1 MNDPDT
7 TVLPSGKAHNERPGI
22 KPMLKKILLFALP
35 LALSGILQQLFT
47 SADMAVIF
55 RFGGTVAQSAVNS
68 NGALVNL
75 LINLFTG
82 LSVGVTVVIAEHI
95 GKKRTADLHSVAL
108 TCMVMA
114 VVSGVFL
121 LGLGIG
127 LSEPLL
133 RLMKTPSDA
142 LPLAITYLRVYF
154 IGMPFLMVFNF
165 GAAALRG
172 AGDTQKALIILIVT
186 GFLNL
191 GLNILFVAACKMSV
205 AGVATATVVA
215 NLVSALMV
223 LFFLMRDE
231 RFRMRKGGSRVRM
244 EYVKRIIVI
253 GLPAGLQGVVFSIS
267 NVLIQSAINTFGA
280 QAVAG
285 SGDALNFEYYV
296 YFFVNAFAQV
306 AVTFVGQEYA
316 AGNYAMCRRIFNIAM
331 TTALVVST
339 VLSVGFT
346 VGGRLFIR
354 IYTTDEAAI
363 EYAVMRMRCV
373 LLGSM
378 LNCLYEIP
386 GGAMRGMGHSF
397 LPALFTII
405 GSCILR
411 IVWIYT
417 AYAATGQYWMLLI
430 VYPISWVATGA
441 AMIISYYVICYKAGF
456 YSKHK
461 AAPANCSRPPE
472 TVPLASDNA
481 EQAEV
486 AATANDTIAVP
497 TETDTPDF

>member
-1 MNDPDT
+1 
-7 TVLPSGKAHNERPGI
+7 
-22 KPMLKKILLFALP
+22 MLKKILLFALP

-55 RFGGTVAQSAVNS
+55 HFEGTVAQSAVNS

-82 LSVGVTVVIAEHI
+82 LSVGVTVVIAENI
-95 GKKRTADLHSVAL
+95 GKRRTDDLHSVVL

-114 VVSGVFL
+114 VVCGVFL

-165 GAAALRG
+165 GAAVLRG
-172 AGDTQKALIILIVT
+172 AGDTKRALIILIVT
-186 GFLNL
+186 GVLNV
-191 GLNILFVAACKMSV
+191 GLNVLFVAACKMGV
-205 AGVATATVVA
+205 AGVATATVFA

-223 LFFLMRDE
+223 VVFLMRDE
-231 RFRMRKGGSRVRM
+231 RFRMRKGESGSRVRK
-244 EYVKRIIVI
+244 EYIKRIIVI
-253 GLPAGLQGVVFSIS
+253 GLPAGLQGVVFSIA
-267 NVLIQSAINTFGA
+267 NVFIQSAVNSFGA

-285 SGDALNFEYYV
+285 SGDAINFEYYV
-296 YFFVNAFAQV
+296 YFFVSAFAQT

-316 AGNYAMCRRIFNIAM
+316 AGNYAMCKRIYNISM
-331 TTALVVST
+331 LTSFIIST

-354 IYTTDEAAI
+354 IYTTDEVAI
-363 EYAVMRMRCV
+363 DYAVIRMWCV

-411 IVWIYT
+411 IIWIFT
-417 AYAATGQYWMLLI
+417 AFAATGLYWMLLI
-430 VYPISWVATGA
+430 VYPISWVVTGV

-456 YSKHK
+456 YSKQNPVT
-461 AAPANCSRPPE
+461 ADGSSDTAPADEAP
-472 TVPLASDNA
+472 VPLGLDNA
-481 EQAEV
+481 EAEV
-486 AATANDTIAVP
+486 AAAENDSATSTNEI
-497 TETDTPDF
+497 DTSPEIQ